1 MTSRSKLQIFC
12 KEKRMANKI
21 KKGFHMGLVELSV
34 ADIFPTKAVPLQ
46 VKQGRKYGQVLSSV
60 REVGLIEPPVVA
72 PFKNGKGHLLLD
84 GHLRITALKELG
96 IDHVFCLVST
106 DDEAYTYNKYVNR
119 LSAIQEHKMIV
130 KAVESGV
137 SEEKLASA
145 LNLDIRTIRYK
156 RQMLDGIC
164 AEVVE
169 LLKDKN
175 VPEHVFRVLRKMK
188 APRQVTVAMLMNDQ
202 NKFSIPYAKA
212 LLEATSSDQIIN
224 KGKPRKVTP
233 AILAR
238 QARLEEENLALSR
251 EIGSIKEQYG
261 TEMIDITAMQA
272 YLKRLLGNDAV
283 ARYLQ
288 EFNEVIFEKFKEIVD
303 LDFFRLKNIE

>member
-1 MTSRSKLQIFC
+1 
-12 KEKRMANKI
+12 MASKI
-21 KKGFHMGLVELSV
+21 KQGFHMDLVELPM
-34 ADIFPTKAVPLQ
+34 ADIFPTKNVSHQ
-46 VKQGRKYGQVLSSV
+46 IKQGRKYGQVLSSI
-60 REVGLIEPPVVA
+60 REVRLIEPPIVT
-72 PFKNGKGHLLLD
+72 PFKDGNGYLLLD
-84 GHLRITALKELG
+84 GHLRIEALKELG
-96 IDHVFCLVST
+96 IKSVSCLVST

-156 RQMLDGIC
+156 RQMLDGVC
-164 AEVVE
+164 AEAVE
-169 LLKDKN
+169 LLKDKE
-175 VPEHVFRVLRKMK
+175 VPEHVFRALRKMK

-212 LLEATSSDQIIN
+212 LLEATPPDQLVN
-224 KGKPRKVTP
+224 KGKPRKLTP

-238 QARLEEENLALSR
+238 QVRLEEENLALSQ
-251 EIGSIKEQYG
+251 EIGSLKEQYG
-261 TEMIDITAMQA
+261 TEMINIIAMQA
-272 YLKRLLGNDAV
+272 YLKRLLGNGAV
-283 ARYLQ
+283 ADYLH
-288 EFNEVIFEKFKEIVD
+288 EFNEPIYDKFKEIAD